1 MAPDTD
7 VLKNVP
13 IFQLFDDEEL
23 AELASQIDQKTYA
36 AGQHIFKAGAP
47 GGEMHVVL
55 SGQVQ
60 TYINDEDGHKVVL
73 DDVNPGDWFG
83 ELSLLDSEPR
93 SASAVAVTQTRTCLI
108 NREDLQLLF
117 TKKPSAALDVLAT
130 LSRRL
135 RKTDSIIAQRTARN
149 TNVVIEERLTLG
161 DRIADAV
168 ARFGGSWAFIN
179 TFMVLMLAW
188 MALNTW
194 TWLAPHAFDPPPYI
208 GLNLILSMLAAL
220 QAPIIMMS
228 QNRQDSKDRVRAD
241 IEYEVNVRAE
251 LEINDLQKKVDQ
263 MKDDLLEAI
272 LDGRNSR
279 AGNAEG

>member
-1 MAPDTD
+1 
-7 VLKNVP
+7 
-13 IFQLFDDEEL
+13 
-23 AELASQIDQKTYA
+23 
-36 AGQHIFKAGAP
+36 
-47 GGEMHVVL
+47 
-55 SGQVQ
+55 
-60 TYINDEDGHKVVL
+60 
-73 DDVNPGDWFG
+73 
-83 ELSLLDSEPR
+83 
-93 SASAVAVTQTRTCLI
+93 VTQTRTCLI

-272 LDGRNSR
+272 LDGRNAR
-279 AGNAEG
+279 FGNAEG

>member
-1 MAPDTD
+1 MALDTD
-7 VLKNVP
+7 ILKNVP

-23 AELASQIDQKTYA
+23 AELAKQIDEKTYA
-36 AGQHIFKAGAP
+36 AGQHIFRAGSP

-73 DDVNPGDWFG
+73 DDVETGDWFG

-93 SASAVAVTQTRTCLI
+93 SASAVALTQTRTCLI
-108 NREDLQLLF
+108 NREDLKLLF
-117 TKKPSAALDVLAT
+117 TKKPSAALDVLTT

-179 TFMVLMLAW
+179 TFTILMLAW
-188 MALNTW
+188 MAANTW
-194 TWLAPHAFDPPPYI
+194 TWLSPHHFDPPPYI

-228 QNRQDSKDRVRAD
+228 QNRQDAKDRVRAD

-272 LDGRNSR
+272 LDGRNGGAR
-279 AGNAEG
+279 AGA

>member
-272 LDGRNSR
+272 LDGRNAR
-279 AGNAEG
+279 LGNAEG

>member
-73 DDVNPGDWFG
+73 DDVMPGDWFG

-108 NREDLQLLF
+108 NREDLHLLF

-251 LEINDLQKKVDQ
+251 LEINDLQKRVEQ

-272 LDGRNSR
+272 LDGRNTR
-279 AGNAEG
+279 NG

>member
-272 LDGRNSR
+272 LDGRNAR
-279 AGNAEG
+279 FGNAEG

>member
-194 TWLAPHAFDPPPYI
+194 TWLGPHPFDPPPYI

-220 QAPIIMMS
+220 QAPVIMMS

-251 LEINDLQKKVDQ
+251 LEINDLQKRVEK